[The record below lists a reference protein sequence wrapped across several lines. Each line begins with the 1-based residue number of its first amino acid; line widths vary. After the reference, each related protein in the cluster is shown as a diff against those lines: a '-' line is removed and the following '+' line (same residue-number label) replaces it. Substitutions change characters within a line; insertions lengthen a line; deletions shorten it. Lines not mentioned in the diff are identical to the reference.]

1 MTATVNRICY
11 FIPDC
16 PIIHCCGKKVA
27 LYQSKLFFLKNNFSE
42 GKYKSILAAFFD
54 VQKSHKY
61 HFSQKTINY
70 FRKKTIVTV
79 RLRSKYASVIIN
91 LTLTSATQLYGKIT
105 KINEIFTVTHHF
117 FLKLVQKRIK
127 KSLHLSRV
135 LFDCTQRQIHVNR
148 VT

>member
-1 MTATVNRICY
+1 MFR
-11 FIPDC
+11 
-16 PIIHCCGKKVA
+16 KV
-27 LYQSKLFFLKNNFSE
+27 
-42 GKYKSILAAFFD
+42 KSIIFRKKPL
-54 VQKSHKY
+54 
-61 HFSQKTINY
+61 TI
-70 FRKKTIVTV
+70 FAKKTIVTV